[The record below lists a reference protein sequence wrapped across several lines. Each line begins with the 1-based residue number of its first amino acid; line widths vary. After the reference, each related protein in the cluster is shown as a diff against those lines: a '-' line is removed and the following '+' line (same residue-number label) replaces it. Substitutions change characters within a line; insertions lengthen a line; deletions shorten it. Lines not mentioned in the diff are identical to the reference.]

1 MCNYLLKKL
10 IFGRMVKMLGNIPE
24 KGAVIHKD
32 METYAIIPYIPGGL
46 VDPATLIK
54 IANIAEKYHAKTL
67 KVTSNQRIAI
77 IGIKFEDIDRIW
89 EDLDMKP
96 GGFIGKRVRSTKFC
110 PGITHCKRAEQDS
123 IKMGIAIDEK
133 FQGIEMPNKV
143 KIGVSGCPNSCA
155 ESGVKDIGLIG
166 YRKGWNLFVGGTA
179 GIKPMIGQTIAK
191 NLQDEEAI
199 ELIGKIINYY
209 QENEKTKRL
218 GRFIKRIG
226 FEKFKTIIIPE

>member
-1 MCNYLLKKL
+1 MS
-10 IFGRMVKMLGNIPE
+10 GNIPE
-24 KGAVIHKD
+24 KGAVIQKD
-32 METYAIIPYIPGGL
+32 LETYAIIPYIPGGF

-54 IANIAEKYHAKTL
+54 IASIAEKYNAKTL

-123 IKMGIAIDEK
+123 IKMGMAIDEK
-133 FQGIEMPNKV
+133 FQGMEMPNKI

-155 ESGVKDIGLIG
+155 ESRVKDIGLIG
-166 YRKGWNLFVGGTA
+166 YRKGWNLYAGGTA
-179 GIKPMIGQTIAK
+179 GMKPMIGQLVAK
-191 NLQDEEAI
+191 NLTDEEAI
-199 ELIGKIINYY
+199 EFIGKIINYY
-209 QENEKTKRL
+209 QENEKSKRL
-218 GRFIKRIG
+218 GRLTERIG
-226 FEKFKTIIIPE
+226 FKRFKNAIISE